1 MEAVTCLACTRD
13 DAEDLPASLLAELCV
28 EPRSAHTNAE
38 AMARV
43 SMAQAGKV
51 ADPICRVPF
60 CVTVEAEAFGGA
72 ITIPDDGSAPGSSK
86 FVFTRIEQLTGL
98 APIDLTS
105 GRIAEVLK
113 SIAIMK
119 GEEKTV
125 CLNVEGPFTVLSF
138 LIDSSVIFSGI
149 ITRRPLLEQT
159 LQTIEAGLAAYIKA
173 AFARGADMVSYAD
186 PTGAMQF
193 FGPKLYK
200 EVVGASSH
208 RLLKMLGKNDDIGL
222 IHLCGQKSRNLE
234 KAGFCV
240 AKPVEVAGAASYG
253 QSLCM
258 IAGSKKTVLLGHN
271 CMKNTGLAQKKAL
284 VWQLE
289 LS

>member
-1 MEAVTCLACTRD
+1 MSVVTCLSCSRD
-13 DAEDLPASLLAELCV
+13 DAEDLPASLLAELGV
-28 EPRSAHTNAE
+28 EPRAAHTNAV

-43 SMAQAGKV
+43 SMARAGKV

-60 CVTVEAEAFGGA
+60 CVTAEAEAFGGA
-72 ITIPDDGSAPGSSK
+72 ITIPDDGSAPGSSQ
-86 FVFTRIEQLTGL
+86 FVFERIEQLADL
-98 APIDLTS
+98 APMDLS
-105 GRIAEVLK
+105 RGRIAEVLQ
-113 SIAIMK
+113 SIAILK
-119 GEEKTV
+119 SEGKTV

-138 LIDSSVIFSGI
+138 LIDSSAVFSGI
-149 ITRRPLLEQT
+149 ITRRQLLDQA
-159 LQTIEAGLAAYIKA
+159 LQIIEASLAAYIRV
-173 AFARGADMVSYAD
+173 AFAQGADMVSYAD

-193 FGPKLYK
+193 FGPKLYR

-208 RLLKMLGKNDDIGL
+208 RLLKMLEKNDEIGL
-222 IHLCGQKSRNLE
+222 IHLCGQKSRDLE

-253 QSLCM
+253 QSLCL
-258 IAGSKKTVLLGHN
+258 IAGSKKPVLLGHN

-289 LS
+289 LG